1 MFCGEIMPDSDST
14 LLTSFAATRDEKSF
28 RALADR
34 YLGLIFHTALRR
46 TGNRPLAEEVSQNV
60 LCAMAKK
67 AGNLARHPERLAPW
81 LHRATILESL
91 KAMRSESSHQRRK
104 QLLHPD
110 DAPAGPVAESAW
122 AEAVPVLDGAL
133 DKLPE
138 ADRTVLLLHYYE
150 SRSFPQIARILG
162 KSAEAVQKQSRRAL
176 EKLSRLLRARG
187 VALSATA
194 LATGLAAEMAKA
206 APASLAAGAAT
217 VAWSTPASTGPITTL
232 MSMKP
237 KILIPAAVLVCGL
250 PLAVQQSAISSA
262 AERNRELTASAPGG
276 PGEGAASS
284 RQRVVAATTGGA
296 PNLDFIA
303 LGDRWDEISR
313 TLGNHWL
320 PGAAAPQ
327 AEIYAADLDKL
338 DTPALV
344 NLIREGAVETM
355 ERGKKYA
362 TLRTLAFT
370 LANRDPRLALDTLLT
385 AFPAGVNLPRALN
398 ESGAG
403 NILGHWAAAEPR
415 AAYDWF
421 QAGNLRERYGPELG
435 ISSPRRDSLGELTIP
450 LLDSLLL
457 SDPGL
462 ARELVLS
469 LPEEERPAFFGNL
482 TMGTRSKN
490 TGITFTGEGRPPQP
504 VTKTTNLLALFREFA
519 PSQVAEELPV
529 IFQPGSVAPRDLE
542 EFLTGVE
549 FTEAEKSMVA
559 RHLARMA
566 LTRFQRPDG
575 TVVER
580 INEGIM
586 NVAKRLAP
594 DLASQL
600 AADAGEETRKRDA
613 GMAQAQLQILN
624 APVELGDPAISMIL
638 MNHDFSGHLDEALKH
653 AERIKDPEK
662 KAQVIEK
669 LRRTK

>member
-1 MFCGEIMPDSDST
+1 MPDSDST
-14 LLTSFAATRDEKSF
+14 LLASFAATRDEKSF

-104 QLLHPD
+104 QRLHPD
-110 DAPAGPVAESAW
+110 DAPAGPIAEAAW
-122 AEAVPVLDGAL
+122 SEAVPVLDGAL

-138 ADRTVLLLHYYE
+138 ADRTVLMLHYYE

-176 EKLSRLLRARG
+176 EKLSRVLRARG
-187 VALSATA
+187 IALSATA
-194 LATGLAAEMAKA
+194 LAAGLSAEFAKA
-206 APASLAAGAAT
+206 APVSLATAAAMA
-217 VAWSTPASTGPITTL
+217 AWSTPASTGPITAL
-232 MSMKP
+232 LSMKP

-262 AERNRELTASAPGG
+262 AARNRELAALTPGSPIGGASH
-276 PGEGAASS
+276 S
-284 RQRVVAATTGGA
+284 RQRIATTATAGG

-313 TLGNHWL
+313 SLGNLWL

-338 DTPALV
+338 DTTSLV
-344 NLIREGAVETM
+344 EFIRKGAAETM
-355 ERGKKYA
+355 DRGKKHA
-362 TLRTLAFT
+362 TLRTLVFT
-370 LANRDPRLALDTLLT
+370 LAKRDPRLALDTLLT
-385 AFPAGVNLPRALN
+385 AFPVGVNLPRALN
-398 ESGAG
+398 ETGAG
-403 NILGHWAAAEPR
+403 KILGRWAAANPQ
-415 AAYDWF
+415 AAFEWF
-421 QAGNLRERYGPELG
+421 QAGNLRERYGPEQG

-450 LLDSLLL
+450 LFDSLLL

-469 LPEEERPAFFGNL
+469 LPAEERPAFFGGL
-482 TMGTRSKN
+482 AMASRSKN
-490 TGITFTGEGRPPQP
+490 TGIGFTGEGMAPRPVRQ
-504 VTKTTNLLALFREFA
+504 TAKLLVLLREFA
-519 PSQVAEELPV
+519 PSQMEKELPV
-529 IFQPGSVAPRDLE
+529 IFQTRSVSPRDLE
-542 EFLTGVE
+542 EFIAGAE
-549 FTEAEKSMVA
+549 FTEAEKIVVA
-559 RHLARMA
+559 RQLTQMARH
-566 LTRFQRPDG
+566 QVQQPDG
-575 TVVER
+575 TFIER
-580 INEGIM
+580 INGGMMDI
-586 NVAKRLAP
+586 AKRLAP

-600 AADAGEETRKRDA
+600 AGDAVEEKRRADA

-624 APVELGDPAISMIL
+624 APVELGEPAISMIL
-638 MNHDFSGHLDEALKH
+638 MTHDFSGHLDEALKH

>member
-1 MFCGEIMPDSDST
+1 MPDSDAT
-14 LLTSFAATRDEKSF
+14 LLTTFAATRDEKSF
-28 RALADR
+28 RTLADR

-60 LCAMAKK
+60 LCAMARK

-91 KAMRSESSHQRRK
+91 KAMRSECSYQRRK
-104 QLLHPD
+104 HLPPPEETPSSPGSGSIWTD
-110 DAPAGPVAESAW
+110 
-122 AEAVPVLDGAL
+122 AVPLLDGAL

-138 ADRTVLLLHYYE
+138 ADRTVLMLHFFGN
-150 SRSFPQIARILG
+150 RSFPQIAGILG
-162 KSAEAVQKQSRRAL
+162 KSADAVQKQSRRAL

-187 VALSATA
+187 VALSASVIA
-194 LATGLAAEMAKA
+194 AGLSAEFAKA
-206 APASLAAGAAT
+206 APVSLAATAAAA
-217 VAWSTPASTGPITTL
+217 AWSTPSSTGPITAL
-232 MSMKP
+232 LSMKP
-237 KILIPAAVLVCGL
+237 KVLIPAAVLVCGL

-262 AERNRELTASAPGG
+262 AARNRELTASAPGG
-276 PGEGAASS
+276 PAGGGAPS
-284 RQRVVAATTGGA
+284 RQRVVATATGGA
-296 PNLDFIA
+296 ANLDFIA
-303 LGDRWDEISR
+303 LGDRWDGIRRS
-313 TLGNHWL
+313 LGNHAM
-320 PGAAAPQ
+320 PGTPDLQ
-327 AEIYAADLDKL
+327 AEAYAADLENL
-338 DTPALV
+338 DTPTLV
-344 NLIREGAVETM
+344 ELIRKGAAETM
-355 ERGKKYA
+355 NRDTKYA

-370 LANRDPRLALDTLLT
+370 LAKRDPRLALETLLT

-398 ESGAG
+398 RTGAG
-403 NILGHWAAAEPR
+403 NILGHWAAADPR

-435 ISSPRRDSLGELTIP
+435 VSSPRRDSLGELTIP

-469 LPEEERPAFFGNL
+469 LPEAERPTFFGNL

-490 TGITFTGEGRPPQP
+490 TGITFTGEGRPPAP
-504 VTKTTNLLALFREFA
+504 VRKTANLLALFREFA
-519 PSQVAEELPV
+519 PSQVAKELPV

-542 EFLTGVE
+542 EFLAGVD
-549 FTEAEKSMVA
+549 FTEAEKIMVA

-566 LTRFQRPDG
+566 RSSVRQPDG

-580 INEGIM
+580 INGGMME
-586 NVAKRLAP
+586 VAKRLAP

-600 AADAGEETRKRDA
+600 AADAGEESRKRDA

-662 KAQVIEK
+662 RAQVIEK